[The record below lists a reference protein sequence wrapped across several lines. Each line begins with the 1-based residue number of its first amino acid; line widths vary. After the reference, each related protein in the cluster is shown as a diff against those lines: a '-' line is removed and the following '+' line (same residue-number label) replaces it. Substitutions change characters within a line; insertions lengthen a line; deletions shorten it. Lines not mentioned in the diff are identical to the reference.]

1 MNASFPDRER
11 EKAALRRLRF
21 AVDSMAGDN
30 WIVDVDGDRVNL
42 IAGRAT
48 GEDAHICTIH
58 AGALATER
66 DLICGALGN
75 LVMLLAIIDRAA
87 VAVRGLQR
95 QIDGFEAAAQAK
107 NHAAQASILLSNR
120 QFQLF
125 LETKGAGGPVR
136 DKGAADTRLKFV
148 LNIASKTE
156 INTTERGRA
165 AWLELHGQFEAWKRT
180 GGGR

>member
-48 GEDAHICTIH
+48 GEDAHLCTIH
-58 AGALATER
+58 AAALATER

-87 VAVRGLQR
+87 VAVRALQT
-95 QIDGFEAAAQAK
+95 QIDRLEAEKREK
-107 NHAAQASILLSNR
+107 NYAAQASMLLANR

-148 LNIASKTE
+148 LGVESKKQL
-156 INTTERGRA
+156 NTDERARA
-165 AWLELHGQFEAWKRT
+165 GWKRLVGEFET
-180 GGGR
+180 FKKGGGW

>member
-21 AVDSMAGDN
+21 AADSMSGDN

-58 AGALATER
+58 SAALATER

-87 VAVRGLQR
+87 GAVWALQR
-95 QIDGFEAAAQAK
+95 QVDGFEAEKREK
-107 NHAAQASILLSNR
+107 NYAAQASMLLSNR

-136 DKGAADTRLKFV
+136 DKGAADTRLKFLLGV
-148 LNIASKTE
+148 ESKKQF
-156 INTTERGRA
+156 NTDERARA
-165 AWLELHGQFEAWKRT
+165 GWKRLVGEFET
-180 GGGR
+180 YKKGGGR